1 MLVFYFQ
8 KGLVAYVCVVYGP
21 FFPDLS
27 LHITVNLD
35 YLKWHCYVSPESKTY
50 RTEVAGW
57 ETNKAPAQIRK
68 RIKANSSLLVFE
80 RWRWE

>member
-8 KGLVAYVCVVYGP
+8 KGLVAYVCVVLDH

-35 YLKWHCYVSPESKTY
+35 YLKYDQA
-50 RTEVAGW
+50 R
-57 ETNKAPAQIRK
+57 
-68 RIKANSSLLVFE
+68 L
-80 RWRWE
+80 